1 MIEVTSSEEG
11 AALRW
16 LAKRGQRVGRPTP
29 LLTALIAS
37 RQSLHYR
44 GFGRYFAIVIGV
56 SIIGGG
62 YSLLFGPGATQ
73 SGVGYFIYF
82 GIQLGLWD
90 GIRRRERKLRASVPS
105 RSPGEHW
112 SQVLGGWY
120 LVSLVAAFAG
130 GIALAVTMYFTT
142 AARTYAVSWLGLLVL
157 SALCCGWILTGVLR
171 SRVFGEDPESLA
183 VQRALRT
190 ERIYLAMPG
199 FVVFP
204 VALELLWSGD
214 LPPAEATPWLVRY
227 IAVVVVLQAI
237 SGILHWR
244 RQRRLPPGHYGRP
257 LPPDPGTPVDWS
269 PPANHADGGA
279 RSSNRTPPDSA
290 SGSTPS

>member
-1 MIEVTSSEEG
+1 MIDVTSAEEA

-29 LLTALIAS
+29 LLTALIAT
-37 RQSLHYR
+37 RQPKYNR
-44 GFGRYFAIVIGV
+44 GFGRYFAIVMGV
-56 SIIGGG
+56 SIIGSG
-62 YSLLFGPGATQ
+62 YPLLFGPGATQ

-90 GIRRRERKLRASVPS
+90 NIRRRERGLRESVPS
-105 RSPGEHW
+105 RSPAEPW
-112 SQVLGGWY
+112 WRVLGCWY
-120 LVSLVAAFAG
+120 IVSLLVAFAG

-157 SALCCGWILTGVLR
+157 SALCSGGILTSVLR
-171 SRVFGEDPESLA
+171 GPVFGEDPESLT

-204 VALELLWSGD
+204 IAMELLVLSGSR
-214 LPPAEATPWLVRY
+214 PPVESTPWLAAY
-227 IAVVVVLQAI
+227 IAAVVVLQAI

-257 LPPDPGTPVDWS
+257 LPLDPGTPVDWS

-279 RSSNRTPPDSA
+279 RSSNQDST
-290 SGSTPS
+290 GQR

>member
-1 MIEVTSSEEG
+1 MIDLTSAEEG

-29 LLTALIAS
+29 LLTALIAT
-37 RQSLHYR
+37 RQPMYNR
-44 GFGRYFAIVIGV
+44 GFGRYFAIVMGV
-56 SIIGGG
+56 SILGSG
-62 YSLLFGPGATQ
+62 YPLLFGPGATQ

-82 GIQLGLWD
+82 GIQLALWD
-90 GIRRRERKLRASVPS
+90 NIRRREREIGASVPS
-105 RSPGEHW
+105 RSPEDPWGK
-112 SQVLGGWY
+112 VLGGWY
-120 LVSLVAAFAG
+120 VVSLLAAFAG
-130 GIALAVTMYFTT
+130 GIALAVSMYLTT
-142 AARTYAVSWLGLLVL
+142 PARTYAVSWLGLLVL
-157 SALCCGWILTGVLR
+157 SALCSGGILTGVLR
-171 SRVFGEDPESLA
+171 GRLYGADPESLA

-204 VALELLWSGD
+204 VIMELLLPGSR
-214 LPPAEATPWLVRY
+214 PPAESTPWLVRY
-227 IAVVVVLQAI
+227 TVAVVVLQAI

-269 PPANHADGGA
+269 PPAH
-279 RSSNRTPPDSA
+279 
-290 SGSTPS
+290 